1 VSLPQS
7 AKGWSKRI
15 GQPIKEFPVSAMFN
29 RLKTVTRVKLNMN
42 YTHRFE
48 AVVLHTMAVLLM
60 IVLAFATYW
69 LVFTFLGRIMSADS
83 ATHTITDT
91 DALHNAFQKAMA
103 GIFVVLI
110 GIELLE
116 TIRTYNTHRRFRLE
130 IVLVVGAIAVARHV
144 IQLDFHHVD
153 GQFMAGLGVLIFA
166 LVAGFWLLQRMPQNH
181 PGDLADPD
189 SCRTKETDPN
199 EKPIGD

>member
-1 VSLPQS
+1 MLKKIKS
-7 AKGWSKRI
+7 AT
-15 GQPIKEFPVSAMFN
+15 
-29 RLKTVTRVKLNMN
+29 RLKLDMS

-48 AVVLHTMAVLLM
+48 AVVLHAMAILLM
-60 IVLAFATYW
+60 VILAFATYW
-69 LVFTFLGRIMSADS
+69 LVFTFIDRLFLNDEVKQA
-83 ATHTITDT
+83 ITDT
-91 DALHNAFQKAMA
+91 DALQTAFQKAMA

-153 GQFMAGLGVLIFA
+153 GAFMAGLGVLIFS
-166 LVAGFWLLQRMPQNH
+166 LVAGFWLLQRMPGN
-181 PGDLADPD
+181 PAGDSTGPKQDHAKPV
-189 SCRTKETDPN
+189 DPN
-199 EKPIGD
+199 ETPLNDS

>member
-1 VSLPQS
+1 MLERFKN
-7 AKGWSKRI
+7 AT
-15 GQPIKEFPVSAMFN
+15 
-29 RLKTVTRVKLNMN
+29 RLKLNMS

-48 AVVLHTMAVLLM
+48 AVVLHTMAILLM
-60 IVLAFATYW
+60 TVLAFATYW
-69 LVFTFLGRIMSADS
+69 LVFTFVDRLFL
-83 ATHTITDT
+83 TENVNHPITDT
-91 DALHNAFQKAMA
+91 NALHEAFQRAMA

-153 GQFMAGLGVLIFA
+153 GMFMAGLGVLIFA
-166 LVAGFWLLQRMPQNH
+166 LVAGFWLLQRMPNNN
-181 PGDLADPD
+181 PGDLAEPT
-189 SCRTKETDPN
+189 STVKAGTDPN
-199 EKPIGD
+199 EKPMGD